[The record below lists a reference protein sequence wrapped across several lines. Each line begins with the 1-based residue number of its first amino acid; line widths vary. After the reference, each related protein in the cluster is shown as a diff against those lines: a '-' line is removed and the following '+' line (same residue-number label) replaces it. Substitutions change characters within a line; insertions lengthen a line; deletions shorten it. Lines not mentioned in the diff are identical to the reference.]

1 MIAETSKKPP
11 AGFCGPWPKSCR
23 QEQYLSGITFNLN
36 VRAKKAAS
44 IRRADL
50 FASLDRLAEVGQR
63 LDGPY
68 RLGAAYIR
76 GQLKAGAATRLKRR
90 AEMILE
96 LRFRWHAHQSNNEAP
111 REIQKAV
118 TTAMPE
124 FGLAHPPTGSRP
136 SMWCN
141 FRV

>member
-1 MIAETSKKPP
+1 M
-11 AGFCGPWPKSCR
+11 
-23 QEQYLSGITFNLN
+23 N

-90 AEMILE
+90 AEMILDSASDGI
-96 LRFRWHAHQSNNEAP
+96 RTNRTTKPQRKS
-111 REIQKAV
+111 RERS
-118 TTAMPE
+118 TAMRI
-124 FGLAHPPTGSRP
+124 RP
-136 SMWCN
+136 GARAE
-141 FRV
+141 RVTSVNVV